1 MENGLVNVAERED
14 STVKEK
20 QNEIKVKESMLT
32 AEHLENKRER
42 NCGRFQSTKNHA
54 YNLND
59 EHFKRYGI
67 ITL

>member
-1 MENGLVNVAERED
+1 MENELVNVAKGED
-14 STVKEK
+14 STVKK
-20 QNEIKVKESMLT
+20 KKNEIKVKESMVI
-32 AEHLENKRER
+32 AEHFENKRER

-59 EHFKRYGI
+59 EHLRRYAI